1 MEPCRKLTLL
11 KPEESRSVGKPMV
24 RWPELVEEDLMKMGV
39 RNWIRKQQDENSGGQ
54 FWKRLRST
62 KDCNRRRRRR
72 RRGGGGGGR
81 NVLRAKSI

>member
-1 MEPCRKLTLL
+1 
-11 KPEESRSVGKPMV
+11 MV

-62 KDCNRRRRRR
+62 KDCNGGGGGGGGRGRRRRRR
-72 RRGGGGGGR
+72 RRRREGEGGGG
-81 NVLRAKSI
+81 VE